1 MKNIVKSALLLLCS
15 ACILTACEDDNDSNP
30 TLIKPTTF
38 KLNTPA
44 YSKANTDLLTTQTMH
59 FTWSQPDYGGF
70 PVAAQYQMQF
80 SLDGNFNTSVAE
92 AEADESGNTKAD
104 YVMLDQ
110 IYNGCEGDVDPTQL
124 AKGLQQIAKWEED
137 AVPATQTIVAR
148 LAADYAG
155 DTIYSNVIN
164 FNVAPYY
171 VELKDAPIE
180 LWWLIGGDICDGTW
194 GSDIGK
200 CVVPM
205 EPIEGVE
212 YDKKT
217 GKGEIRWIGYLAG
230 NGFKLRG
237 ALDDNWVS
245 QWGQGDSFGSFVK
258 NDGGSG
264 NITVPE
270 AGYYAVVLNTA
281 DDNLNVTPYSETPKV
296 FGGMAIAGTFN
307 EWNDTPMN
315 PCHTYD
321 GAQNHDWYV
330 VQSFAAGDKFKTK
343 EAGSWDYNRGGAPV
357 MREDGLYVFGVQG
370 GDDIV
375 VPEDG
380 NYMVLFNDITGFIRL
395 IKQ

>member
-1 MKNIVKSALLLLCS
+1 MKNIIKSALFLLCS
-15 ACILTACEDDNDSNP
+15 VCLFTACEDDNDSNP
-30 TLIKPTTF
+30 TLVRPATF

-44 YSKANTDLLTTQTMH
+44 YSKAYTDLASTQAMH

-80 SLDGNFNTSVAE
+80 SLSGNFTTSVAE

-110 IYNGCEGDVDPTQL
+110 IYNGCEGDVDPAQL
-124 AKGLQQIAKWEED
+124 AKGLQQIAQWDESE
-137 AVPATQTIVAR
+137 VPPFTNITAR
-148 LAADYAG
+148 LTADYAG
-155 DTIYSNVIN
+155 DTIYSNNIQFAV
-164 FNVAPYY
+164 VPYY

-180 LWWLIGGDICDGTW
+180 IWWLIGGDICDGSW
-194 GSDIGK
+194 GGDYGK
-200 CVVPM
+200 CVIPLQ
-205 EPIEGVE
+205 PIEGIE

-230 NGFKLRG
+230 KGFKLRG
-237 ALDDNWVS
+237 SMDDNWAT
-245 QWGQGDSFGSFVK
+245 QWGQGNTFGTFVK

-270 AGYYAVVLNTA
+270 AGYYEVRLNTQS
-281 DDNLNVTPYSETPKV
+281 DNLYVTAYSETPKV
-296 FGGMAIAGTFN
+296 FSGMAISGTFN
-307 EWNDTPMN
+307 EWGDTEMK
-315 PCHTYD
+315 PCFTYD

-330 VQSFAAGDKFKTK
+330 VQTFAAGDKFKTK
-343 EAGSWDYNRGGAPV
+343 EAGSWDYNRGGDPIL
-357 MREDGLYVFGVQG
+357 REDGLYVFGTQG
-370 GDDIV
+370 GADIV

-380 NYMVLFNDITGFIRL
+380 NYMVFFNDITGFIRL